1 MKQNVL
7 LTIFLCATG
16 LLSCTSDDFIES
28 SEIVTPGTDPGNGG
42 SAPSDPTAMLST
54 LMSLDVAADE
64 SALEETENLPD
75 ATDAYYEDYAE
86 LASGFTEEHVVSI
99 AYDGTSATLSG
110 DVSAVTVSRGA
121 NASDVIVTSEA
132 KGVRYVLSGTS
143 ADGSFKIYSAKKFM
157 LELKGL
163 DLTNPTGAAI
173 NNQGKRV
180 YLVLADGTVNKLADG
195 ADYTDTPAD
204 EDEKGVFF
212 SEGKIAV
219 SGGGSLQIT
228 SKGKHGLVS
237 DDYVLFRPGVK
248 VGVSSTSGHAIKTND
263 GIIVRGGVV
272 NASTSAVAAKALK
285 TDGIYL
291 QEGGRVV
298 ALTSGGGEYDS
309 TAGDV
314 SGAAAL
320 KADAEVT
327 VSGGEL
333 RLKSSGRGGKGLST
347 DTDFMLTGG
356 TVKVVTTAAAYTYG
370 SLDTKSKGVK
380 ADGSIR
386 LSGGTLL
393 VRATGGE
400 GSEGIESKA
409 DMTIDGATVATYT
422 YDDGIN
428 ADNDNGTGNLTIE
441 SGYVFCYALN
451 NDGIDANGN
460 LTIDGG
466 VVVACGGNAPEEG
479 LDAAEGKTLAI
490 NGGTVVGL
498 GGGGEA
504 LSGSQ
509 QKAAISGLT
518 LSSGNYLTVS
528 NGSKVVLAFQLPRTY
543 TNATLQVSSPEFA
556 SGGRISL
563 GTSTAATGDTSFY
576 GLILSPTLSGTQTVL
591 KSDISTSTTTQGSMG
606 GGGGGFGPGGGM
618 GPH

>member
-28 SEIVTPGTDPGNGG
+28 SEIVTPGTGPGNGG

-64 SALEETENLPD
+64 SALEETENLPE

-99 AYDGTSATLSG
+99 AYDGTSATVSG

-563 GTSTAATGDTSFY
+563 STSTAATGDTSFY

>member
-28 SEIVTPGTDPGNGG
+28 SEIVTPGTGPGNGG

-64 SALEETENLPD
+64 SALEETENLPE

-99 AYDGTSATLSG
+99 AYDGTSATVSG

>member
-99 AYDGTSATLSG
+99 AYDGTSATVSG

>member
-28 SEIVTPGTDPGNGG
+28 SEIVTPGTGPGNGG

-54 LMSLDVAADE
+54 LMSLDVLADE
-64 SALEETENLPD
+64 SALEETENLPE

-99 AYDGTSATLSG
+99 AYDGTSATVSG

>member
-28 SEIVTPGTDPGNGG
+28 SEIVTPGTGPGNGG

-54 LMSLDVAADE
+54 LMSLDVPADE
-64 SALEETENLPD
+64 SALEETENLPE

-99 AYDGTSATLSG
+99 AYDGTSATVSG

>member
-28 SEIVTPGTDPGNGG
+28 SEIVTPGTGPGNGG

-64 SALEETENLPD
+64 SALEETENLPE

>member
-28 SEIVTPGTDPGNGG
+28 SEIVTPGTGPGNGG

-99 AYDGTSATLSG
+99 AYDGTSATVSG

-591 KSDISTSTTTQGSMG
+591 KSDISTSTTTQGSIG

>member
-28 SEIVTPGTDPGNGG
+28 SEIVTPGTGPGNGG

-99 AYDGTSATLSG
+99 AYDGTSATVSG